1 MSNLS
6 KAQLY
11 KSALGIRLGPTNGIT
26 YKSFI
31 KKAPVFRVVISLTA
45 LLYPFKL
52 SINDMNECTDY
63 SLMGQRVVL

>member
-1 MSNLS
+1 MIFSGE
-6 KAQLY
+6 
-11 KSALGIRLGPTNGIT
+11 SAINTNPIIDGRN